1 MGMRLVLSWS
11 SLIGEPF
18 RLDRVMHVL
27 LLRAAILSGLLAA
40 AGCQEHVPALP
51 AAAASSAAPAAPP
64 PAPAPTEPARL
75 SWEQLDIGIQ
85 SESKF
90 EPWMMTT
97 LIKSL
102 EGQPVRITGYM
113 HGGIAVKEGIREFI
127 LLRNIDCP
135 YGRQGEAH
143 HVMMVQLAADE
154 RTRFSPKPLAVEG
167 LFRVRPYDGPD
178 GSTWSL
184 YALDDARV
192 IVAGDTEMSRPESV
206 HNQEVG
212 DTP

>member
-1 MGMRLVLSWS
+1 VVY
-11 SLIGEPF
+11 
-18 RLDRVMHVL
+18 LDRVMREL
-27 LLRAAILSGLLAA
+27 LLRTAILSGSLAA

-51 AAAASSAAPAAPP
+51 AAAASSAAPAPVAT
-64 PAPAPTEPARL
+64 PAPTEPARL
-75 SWEQLDIGIQ
+75 SWEQLDIGIPA
-85 SESKF
+85 ESKF

-97 LIKSL
+97 SIKSL
-102 EGQPVRITGYM
+102 EGKTVRITGYM
-113 HGGIAVKEGIREFI
+113 HAGIAVREGIREFI

-143 HVMMVQLAADE
+143 HVVVVQLAADE
-154 RTRFSPKPLAVEG
+154 RTSFSPKPLTVEG
-167 LFRVRPYDGPD
+167 LFHVRPDDGPD

-192 IVAGDTEMSRPESV
+192 IVAGDAELSPPEPV
-206 HNQEVG
+206 HSQEVG